1 MPLCI
6 RCHRE
11 MGETPFCPH
20 CGARQERNPKGKRTR
35 ANGTGTA
42 YKRGQTWTA
51 MVVLGYYQDDDGN
64 QHRVSR
70 TKGGFKTKTAAL
82 EYCALLK
89 SQKEKA
95 CAPLLQEYWRTY
107 STTDMDRLSNSKY
120 TAYTIAWNKL
130 KKLHAR
136 PVDQITVAEL
146 RSVVGKVCT
155 TYYTAK
161 DAKSVLMH
169 LFNLAGADGNANKD
183 LPTYINL
190 PQLKEREREPF
201 TDEEQA
207 MLWKSYDQGN
217 ENAAIPLIMIATGMM
232 TGEMRRLKKSMI
244 DLDNRVIKGAGIKTN
259 VRKKLSI
266 VLPDDICPILEDIME
281 KAEGDMLYPI
291 TETAFYSRYYKA
303 LEDAGIKRHLTPYSC
318 RHTTATRHTITEHT
332 PPQVVA
338 RIMRWSSTKM
348 MDRYVHVSDSEAIE
362 AANAISRPKK
372 P

>member
-1 MPLCI
+1 MPVCI
-6 RCHRE
+6 RCRKE
-11 MGETPFCPH
+11 MDATSFCPH
-20 CGARQERNPKGKRTR
+20 CGARQEKKAPLSRCR

-42 YKRGQTWTA
+42 YKRGKTWTA
-51 MVVLGYYQDDDGN
+51 MVVLGYYMDDEGKE
-64 QHRVSR
+64 HRVSR

-82 EYCALLK
+82 EYCAVLK
-89 SQKEKA
+89 NQKEKA
-95 CAPLLQEYWRTY
+95 NAPLLQEYWHTY
-107 STTDMDRLSNSKY
+107 STTDMDRLSESKY

-146 RSVVGKVCT
+146 RSVVGKTCP
-155 TYYTAK
+155 TYYTSR
-161 DAKSVLMH
+161 DAKALLMH
-169 LFNLAGADGNANKD
+169 LFRLAGADGNANKD

-207 MLWKSYDQGN
+207 MLWLSYDNGN
-217 ENAAIPLIMIATGMM
+217 VNAAIPLIMISTGMM
-232 TGEMRRLKKSMI
+232 PGEMRRLKKSMI
-244 DLDNRVIKGAGIKTN
+244 DLENRVIKGAGIKTN

-281 KAEGDMLYPI
+281 KAQGDMLYPL
-291 TETAFYSRYYKA
+291 TETAFYNHYYNA
-303 LEDAGIKRHLTPYSC
+303 LDEAGIKRHLTPYSC

-348 MDRYVHVSDSEAIE
+348 MDRYVHVSDTEAIE
-362 AANAISRPKK
+362 AANAISRPKQ